1 MGFLK
6 ELNFWCLLAPAWPEE
21 RAMVFFQ
28 CALSIHN
35 VGHIGF
41 WGHRP
46 MGLAIVPYA
55 PRSPARSAVLR
66 VVAWWPAEA
75 EGRGVHSLTGRR

>member
-1 MGFLK
+1 
-6 ELNFWCLLAPAWPEE
+6 
-21 RAMVFFQ
+21 MVFFQ

-55 PRSPARSAVLR
+55 PRSPARSTVLR

-75 EGRGVHSLTGRR
+75 EGRGVHSFTGRRWGRRDLSPNDDGRVGVE